1 MSSTEIGLMD
11 KEYIQPEIK
20 VVTIKT
26 RATIL
31 AGSFPDGFETPGG
44 LQEGGTDGEYY

>member
-1 MSSTEIGLMD
+1 MSSTENGRMG

-20 VVTIKT
+20 VVTIQT

-31 AGSFPDGFETPGG
+31 AGSFPDGFESSGPF
-44 LQEGGTDGEYY
+44 QEGGTDGDYC